1 MKIIFLEGDMSRAGG
16 TERMTAFLANALC
29 SEHKVYIFSLHGCG
43 ESFFELEPQVT
54 HIRLPE
60 KHQRKAIHRF
70 LQKELIDIAV
80 NVDTGMSIFGI
91 PSAWGTKTKVIT
103 WEHSNYF
110 NNWGS
115 RWFPYIRRFA
125 ARHSDAML
133 VLTGQDKRNYETH
146 IPSNV
151 PVYAI
156 ANPVQRHEIHYD
168 AASRTILSAGALLPI
183 KGYDRAI
190 EVAKRILPSRPAW
203 KWVICGEGP
212 EREHLECLIREAG
225 LEKQV
230 FLPGTLRDMEAQY
243 RSAAMVVMTS
253 HMEGLPMVLLEA
265 NSYGLPLVSFDIMTG
280 PRDIIEDGVNGSLI
294 PPDNVGVMAEKICG
308 LIDQPL
314 LRKQFSE
321 NAALDMDKFDRK
333 AIVEKWMKLFRSLI

>member
-60 KHQRKAIHRF
+60 KYQRKAIHRF

-125 ARHSDAML
+125 ARHSDAMV

-203 KWVICGEGP
+203 RWVICG
-212 EREHLECLIREAG
+212 
-225 LEKQV
+225 
-230 FLPGTLRDMEAQY
+230 
-243 RSAAMVVMTS
+243 
-253 HMEGLPMVLLEA
+253 
-265 NSYGLPLVSFDIMTG
+265 
-280 PRDIIEDGVNGSLI
+280 
-294 PPDNVGVMAEKICG
+294 
-308 LIDQPL
+308 
-314 LRKQFSE
+314 
-321 NAALDMDKFDRK
+321 
-333 AIVEKWMKLFRSLI
+333 

>member
-1 MKIIFLEGDMSRAGG
+1 
-16 TERMTAFLANALC
+16 
-29 SEHKVYIFSLHGCG
+29 
-43 ESFFELEPQVT
+43 
-54 HIRLPE
+54 
-60 KHQRKAIHRF
+60 
-70 LQKELIDIAV
+70 
-80 NVDTGMSIFGI
+80 MSIFGI

-125 ARHSDAML
+125 ARHSDAMV

-212 EREHLECLIREAG
+212 EREHLECLILEAG

-265 NSYGLPLVSFDIMTG
+265 KSYGLPLVSFDIMTG